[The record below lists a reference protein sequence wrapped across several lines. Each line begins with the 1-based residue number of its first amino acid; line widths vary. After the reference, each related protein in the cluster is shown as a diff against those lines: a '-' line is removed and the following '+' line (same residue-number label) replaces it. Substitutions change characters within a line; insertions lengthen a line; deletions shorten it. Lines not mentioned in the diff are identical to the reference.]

1 MENDK
6 VPEISR
12 QLKNFKIIARFSN
25 IFASVVMSV
34 TAIVMIYL
42 CASPVAFTV
51 HESVNDI
58 FYSVKDVSRI
68 DYLCIMSEI
77 LFTLYVICIFV
88 VILSHFF
95 RKKVS
100 IKTEQEKEEVIKIR
114 RIVKCNLFKAAL
126 FDIFMFLV
134 VIMNHTIN

>member
-1 MENDK
+1 MENNK
-6 VPEISR
+6 VPELSR

-25 IFASVVMSV
+25 IFTSVVMSV
-34 TAIVMIYL
+34 TAIVMVYL

-51 HESVNDI
+51 HESVNDV

-68 DYLCIMSEI
+68 DNLCIMNEI

-100 IKTEQEKEEVIKIR
+100 IKTLQEKEEVIKIR
-114 RIVKCNLFKAAL
+114 RVVKYNLFKAAL
-126 FDIFMFLV
+126 FDVFMLLV
-134 VIMNHTIN
+134 VIMNHMIN